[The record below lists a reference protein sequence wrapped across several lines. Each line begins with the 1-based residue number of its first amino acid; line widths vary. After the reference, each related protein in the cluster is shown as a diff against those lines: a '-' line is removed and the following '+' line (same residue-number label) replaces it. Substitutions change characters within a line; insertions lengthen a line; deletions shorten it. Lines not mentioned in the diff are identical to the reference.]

1 MCGGF
6 GGRNAGKVKRKGNV
20 YCLLGV
26 RKAKNVYIDAR
37 SEWTGLCLDRQ
48 MLDGEY
54 ELEE

>member
-1 MCGGF
+1 M
-6 GGRNAGKVKRKGNV
+6 KRKGNV